1 MVAYCLVADALGME
15 SIAFAQEEYKFELSE
30 IEKKPYHVGGF
41 LELRP
46 VLYGPDKD
54 ASLYKLKFFNRDE
67 GKTEYNGKFQPEG
80 SLEKG
85 IARLFVR
92 ANFDLQYSY
101 LGWEHNE
108 AKSMI
113 YEGYLSI
120 KPSHS
125 LKLQL
130 RKADPALG

>member
-1 MVAYCLVADALGME
+1 
-15 SIAFAQEEYKFELSE
+15 
-30 IEKKPYHVGGF
+30 

-46 VLYGPDKD
+46 VLFGLDRD

-67 GKTEYNGKFQPEG
+67 GRTIEEYNGRLRLEG

-85 IARLFVR
+85 IARLFVK

-113 YEGYLSI
+113 YEGYLS
-120 KPSHS
+120 KTFHS
-125 LKLQL
+125 LLQL
-130 RKADPALG
+130 RKAGVSWGKGMP